1 MNHTTSIFKFYKVG
15 MDKTTSFPLNFTGG
29 KQLMST
35 KKDTGIFQLDNGYWG
50 YRYKLKIDGV
60 LKDSKRTFDEQG
72 KPFKTKK
79 SAIKAREQ
87 AIMNDKI
94 NATLPPQTKIP
105 KKTVK
110 EIYEEYCEFG
120 RAGKAYA
127 TIKKQDSL
135 WNNHIKAKFGK
146 RYIAEITTAEINDYL
161 AELYYSDNR
170 AYSYTE
176 SFLKMFY
183 LIFGQAYSRNY
194 LSAEQYDR
202 LCQNRDTKIH
212 MPKMKVDEDTDIV
225 TFSDEQMIIL
235 SEYFKGTNA
244 ETAFML
250 GKYCGLRIN
259 ECYGL
264 KWCNVDFEQG
274 IIKIDRQMQYQEG
287 VIKLVSLKTRNARR
301 DIVMAEPL
309 KKYLL
314 QTKQRRDEVAK
325 SLSEQREQNQTFL
338 TDMSKQKISSLELVN
353 SLDEGKIQ
361 TVNSMKY
368 HSQKIKAQ
376 HGIIFKY
383 HYLRHTYG
391 TSLAMLNTPMHILC
405 NQMGHASGNVT
416 QKYYLGN
423 SKEGLDILRNN
434 LNQMS

>member
-1 MNHTTSIFKFYKVG
+1 MN
-15 MDKTTSFPLNFTGG
+15 
-29 KQLMST
+29 T

-50 YRYKLKIDGV
+50 YRYKIKIEGILKE
-60 LKDSKRTFDEQG
+60 SKRTFDEQG
-72 KPFKTKK
+72 KPFKTKT

-87 AIMNDKI
+87 AII
-94 NATLPPQTKIP
+94 NEKVNANLPPQQKIP
-105 KKTVK
+105 RKTFKDV
-110 EIYEEYCEFG
+110 YEEYCEFG
-120 RAGKAYA
+120 RSGKAYA

-146 RYIAEITTAEINDYL
+146 KYIDKITVAEINDYL
-161 AELYYSDNR
+161 AHLYYVENR

-176 SFLKMFY
+176 SFLKIFY
-183 LIFGQAYSRNY
+183 LILGQAYSRNY
-194 LSAEQYDR
+194 MSAEQYDK
-202 LCQNRDTKIH
+202 LCKNKDTKIH
-212 MPKMKVDEDTDIV
+212 MPKMKVDEETDII
-225 TFSDEQMIIL
+225 TFSDEQMKVL
-235 SEYFKGTNA
+235 TEYFTETNA

-264 KWCNVDFEQG
+264 KWSNIDFKQG

-301 DIVMAEPL
+301 DIIMAEPL

-314 QTKQRRDEVAK
+314 KVKAHRDKVAE

-338 TDMSKQKISSLELVN
+338 TDMGKKKISSLELVN
-353 SLDEGKIQ
+353 SLDDGKIQ

-368 HSQKIKAQ
+368 HSQKIKAK
-376 HGIIFKY
+376 HEVVFKY

-391 TSLAMLNTPMHILC
+391 TKLALMNTPMHILC
-405 NQMGHASGNVT
+405 NQMGHASSNVT

-423 SKEGLDILRNN
+423 SKEGLELLRGN
-434 LNQMS
+434 LNQIL